1 MERWR
6 AGTVWLAMWTADG
19 FFFHLM
25 STVFSV
31 YLILEVGL
39 DPLQLVLMGTVLEVT
54 YLVFEVPTGIMADA
68 VSRKGSIVIGFL
80 GTGAAFLV
88 LSFADSGVGEPFAI
102 AALSQVLWGVS
113 ATFISGADVAWL
125 TDEVGEDAARPLYVR
140 SEQYYNAG
148 ALVGIGASV
157 ALASIALALPIAICG
172 IGSVAVGLALLLVM
186 PESRRP
192 TRAEGSPLR
201 GSFRSTLRDA
211 VRRIRAHHILALIL
225 ATAVLH
231 GASTEG
237 WDRLSDLHLL
247 SNIGLPPLGDLNR
260 VVWFGIL
267 DSVALLLGIGG
278 LAYVK
283 RLGHLEGHGHVAR
296 LLMVIDVLLIV
307 SVVGFAVA
315 GQFWVAVASFWIV
328 GALRSVRGPIFT
340 AWLNQ
345 GLDPATR
352 ATINSIGGQADA
364 VGQALA
370 GPVIG
375 GVARGVSVPWAI
387 SLAGLLQVPILL
399 LYGRAIRRGSAG
411 TQRPEDIDQELELA
425 EE

>member
-1 MERWR
+1 MDRWR
-6 AGTVWLAMWTADG
+6 AGTVWLAMWATDG
-19 FFFHLM
+19 FFFHVM

-31 YLILEVGL
+31 FLILELGL

-54 YLVFEVPTGIMADA
+54 YLVFEVPTGIVADA
-68 VSRKGSIVIGFL
+68 VSRKRSIVIGFL
-80 GTGAAFLV
+80 GTGAAFVV
-88 LSFADSGVGEPFAI
+88 LSFADAGVASPFAI

-113 ATFISGADVAWL
+113 ATFVSGADVAWL

-148 ALVGIGASV
+148 ALVGIATSV
-157 ALASIALALPIAICG
+157 ALASIALSLPILICG
-172 IGSVAVGLALLLVM
+172 IGNVLIGLALIVVM
-186 PESRRP
+186 RESRRP
-192 TRAEGSPLR
+192 TRAAG
-201 GSFRSTLRDA
+201 STLGGSMRKTLGDA
-211 VRRIRAHHILALIL
+211 VRLIRAHHVLLLIL
-225 ATAVLH
+225 ATALLH

-237 WDRLSDLHLL
+237 WDRLSDLHFLRG
-247 SNIGLPPLGDLNR
+247 IGLPPLGDLNR

-267 DSVALLLGIGG
+267 DGVALLLGIGG

-307 SVVGFAVA
+307 SVLGFAVV
-315 GQFWVAVASFWIV
+315 GRFWVAVAFFWVV

-364 VGQALA
+364 VGQAMA

-375 GVARGVSVPWAI
+375 GVARGVSVPWAL

-399 LYGRAIRRGSAG
+399 LYLRAIRRGTAG
-411 TQRPEDIDQELELA
+411 TQPPEAIEQEIELV

>member
-1 MERWR
+1 MTRWR
-6 AGTVWLAMWTADG
+6 AGTVWLAMWATDG
-19 FFFHLM
+19 FFFHVM
-25 STVFSV
+25 TTVFSV
-31 YLILEVGL
+31 FLIVELGL

-54 YLVFEVPTGIMADA
+54 YLLFEVPTGIVADA

-80 GTGAAFLV
+80 GTGAAFVV
-88 LSFADSGVGEPFAI
+88 LAFADSGVASPFAI

-125 TDEVGEDAARPLYVR
+125 TDEVGEEAARPLYVR
-140 SEQYYNAG
+140 SEQYWNAG
-148 ALVGIGASV
+148 ALVGIAASV
-157 ALASIALALPIAICG
+157 ALASLSLGLPILVCG
-172 IGSVAVGLALLLVM
+172 IGSVLIGLTLIGVM

-192 TRAEGSPLR
+192 SRAAGTL
-201 GSFRSTLRDA
+201 GRSMRKTLGDA
-211 VRRIRAHHILALIL
+211 VRQIRAHHVLLLIL
-225 ATAVLH
+225 ATALLH

-237 WDRLSDLHLL
+237 VDRLSDLHFLEG
-247 SNIGLPPLGDLNR
+247 IGLPPLGDLNF

-267 DSVALLLGIGG
+267 DGVALLLGIGG

-307 SVVGFAVA
+307 SVLGFAVA
-315 GQFWVAVASFWIV
+315 GRFWVAVACFWVI

-340 AWLNQ
+340 SWLNQ

-364 VGQALA
+364 VGQAMA

-375 GVARGVSVPWAI
+375 GVARGVSVPWAL

-399 LYGRAIRRGSAG
+399 LYVRAIRRGTAG
-411 TQRPEDIDQELELA
+411 TQPPEDIEQELELA

>member
-88 LSFADSGVGEPFAI
+88 LSFADSGVGDPFAI

-148 ALVGIGASV
+148 ALVGIAASV
-157 ALASIALALPIAICG
+157 ALASIALSLPIAICG
-172 IGSVAVGLALLLVM
+172 IGSIAVGLALLFVM
-186 PESRRP
+186 RETRRP
-192 TRAEGSPLR
+192 TRAEGSTLG

-211 VRRIRAHHILALIL
+211 VRGIRAHHVLVLIL

-237 WDRLSDLHLL
+237 WDRLSDLNLL
-247 SNIGLPPLGDLNR
+247 DIGLPPLGDLNF

-267 DSVALLLGIGG
+267 DGVALLLGIGG

-296 LLMVIDVLLIV
+296 LLMAIDVLLIV
-307 SVVGFAVA
+307 SMVGFAVA
-315 GQFWVAVASFWIV
+315 GRFWVAVALFWVV

-364 VGQALA
+364 IGQAMA

-399 LYGRAIRRGSAG
+399 LYVRAIKRGTAG
-411 TQRPEDIDQELELA
+411 TQPPEDIDQELELA